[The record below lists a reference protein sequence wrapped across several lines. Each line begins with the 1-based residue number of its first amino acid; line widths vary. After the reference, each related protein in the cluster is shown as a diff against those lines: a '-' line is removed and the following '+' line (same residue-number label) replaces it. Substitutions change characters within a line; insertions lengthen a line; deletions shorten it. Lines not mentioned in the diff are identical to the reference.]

1 MTSADPRSAFLEQL
15 HRDVKALRTNYQGL
29 VRSAKIGS
37 DEVGQAEASAD
48 SVRRQGLELRL
59 CQEKIITSAQSLLR
73 LIGQLRYSK
82 ALQGAD
88 GK

>member
-1 MTSADPRSAFLEQL
+1 
-15 HRDVKALRTNYQGL
+15 
-29 VRSAKIGS
+29 
-37 DEVGQAEASAD
+37 VGQAEASAD